1 MKPENLNL
9 SLGTIFSLKH
19 IILKS
24 FHSVPLDLGINR
36 TQERILMMCS
46 HHENP
51 TMQSLSRQGGLEK
64 GSLTT
69 VVDSL
74 EALGLVRRER
84 QEEDRR
90 SFIVRV
96 TPEGRKI
103 AARIDALLA
112 SHLDVI
118 ISRLPET
125 EQIEFRQ
132 SLLTLARII
141 PHLS

>member
-1 MKPENLNL
+1 
-9 SLGTIFSLKH
+9 
-19 IILKS
+19 
-24 FHSVPLDLGINR
+24 
-36 TQERILMMCS
+36 
-46 HHENP
+46 
-51 TMQSLSRQGGLEK
+51 MQSLSRQGGLEK

-118 ISRLPET
+118 ISRLPES
-125 EQIEFRQ
+125 EQTEFRQ